1 VRKRVFYVSNNLTWG
16 AVQTAPG
23 YYQYTYCTSPYLVT
37 ATSLS
42 GPNLPTPNSMSHS
55 HNMPSNYHIA
65 TPGYEISHSH
75 NMPFNYHIADPSNHH
90 IGTPVYEISPSHNL
104 PSHYHS
110 ATPESEVWSK
120 QNDSPEGI
128 ALWVSHKKGRALLEG
143 LAYNQSLIPF
153 HIVRNLGERLETT
166 RDAANSGR
174 GTDSVL
180 TYYRNVRTMAN
191 QTFDHTKQRVT
202 MCKRAQAFYD
212 LVQNPES
219 NLTVVIH
226 PSTPKPPTSGP
237 WSSHGPN
244 SQAGIPASS
253 NSEAP
258 QTPLD
263 VLFREALALPVGQR
277 PQHGGI
283 EGGYYSD
290 TECLAQTARFHS
302 HTSSAVE
309 SP

>member
-1 VRKRVFYVSNNLTWG
+1 
-16 AVQTAPG
+16 
-23 YYQYTYCTSPYLVT
+23 
-37 ATSLS
+37 
-42 GPNLPTPNSMSHS
+42 MSHS

-244 SQAGIPASS
+244 SQAGIPANS
-253 NSEAP
+253 NSLR
-258 QTPLD
+258 PLK
-263 VLFREALALPVGQR
+263 LPSM
-277 PQHGGI
+277 
-283 EGGYYSD
+283 YYSGKLWH
-290 TECLAQTARFHS
+290 CQLASDLNTAELKGVTIRTQNVLPKRLDS
-302 HTSSAVE
+302 TVTLVVLSSPPE
-309 SP
+309 